1 MYSSGTH
8 SDSLVLL
15 YIGHI
20 RHILDCFE
28 WAYFPIFPHVLDYLS
43 TWFERRCSI
52 DERNMQKRMSPTPSA
67 IKIQDDES
75 MKLVNAL
82 VHLCCVLRV
91 LSKVSKLLGHKVLE
105 VGRCPDFVLRIAER
119 LLAAKMLRVDAL
131 HLSTRLRAKVPS
143 SPRQSRQSS
152 MYIWYL
158 VQEGRG
164 YFESAFSCRDLICKS
179 LLCPCPHKSNKN
191 LKTEELMQGIQWCM
205 RPTATPTKAGCTIV
219 SKKQPPK
226 TRTAKA
232 KMGRR
237 LPSEP

>member
-67 IKIQDDES
+67 IKLQDDES

-143 SPRQSRQSS
+143 SPRQSQAIIYVYLISGSGREEAISS
-152 MYIWYL
+152 
-158 VQEGRG
+158 QP
-164 YFESAFSCRDLICKS
+164 SAVEILYAN
-179 LLCPCPHKSNKN
+179 LCCVHAHINQT
-191 LKTEELMQGIQWCM
+191 KT
-205 RPTATPTKAGCTIV
+205 
-219 SKKQPPK
+219 
-226 TRTAKA
+226 
-232 KMGRR
+232 
-237 LPSEP
+237 

>member
-28 WAYFPIFPHVLDYLS
+28 WAYFPIFPHALDYLS

-82 VHLCCVLRV
+82 VHLCCVL
-91 LSKVSKLLGHKVLE
+91 SKVSKLLGHKVLE

-119 LLAAKMLRVDAL
+119 LLAAKRLRVDAL

-152 MYIWYL
+152 IYVYL
-158 VQEGRG
+158 ISGSGRKRL
-164 YFESAFSCRDLICKS
+164 FRVS
-179 LLCPCPHKSNKN
+179 LQL
-191 LKTEELMQGIQWCM
+191 
-205 RPTATPTKAGCTIV
+205 
-219 SKKQPPK
+219 
-226 TRTAKA
+226 
-232 KMGRR
+232 
-237 LPSEP
+237 